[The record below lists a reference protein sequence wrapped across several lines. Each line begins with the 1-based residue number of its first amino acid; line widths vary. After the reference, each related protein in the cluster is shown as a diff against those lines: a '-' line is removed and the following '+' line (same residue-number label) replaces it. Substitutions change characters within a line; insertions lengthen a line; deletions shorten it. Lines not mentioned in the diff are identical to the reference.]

1 MRISLFGRS
10 LTREACMGAL
20 EPAHRE
26 ALSSVGLA
34 LFFVIAAAPLHGQND
49 RKAATDSQSAAFSLA
64 TALWSEPYN
73 GPLGF
78 PKGAQRATLSI
89 DSTTG
94 GETYYAHFPAGSR
107 FQLHWHAY
115 PEYVVV
121 LRGTVTHT
129 LGPDRRTLSPGD
141 YVVIPAKVNHGW
153 EVPANGGD
161 AFLLIRRSGPA
172 DFNFVGD
179 GERSPAER

>member
-1 MRISLFGRS
+1 MSVIQ
-10 LTREACMGAL
+10 EACMGAL

-26 ALSSVGLA
+26 ALSPVGLA
-34 LFFVIAAAPLHGQND
+34 LFFVVAATPLHGQNE
-49 RKAATDSQSAAFSLA
+49 RKTAADSQSDAFSLA
-64 TALWSEPYN
+64 TARWSEPYN

-89 DSTTG
+89 DSSTG
-94 GETYYAHFPAGSR
+94 GETYYAHFPTGSR

-115 PEYVVV
+115 PEYAVV

-129 LGPDRRTLSPGD
+129 LGQDRRTLSPGD

-153 EVPANGGD
+153 EVPANGSD

-172 DFNFVGD
+172 DFNFV
-179 GERSPAER
+179 ER